1 MVPEPLSITTGWL
14 VRTSSNSVDMD
25 VERWRV
31 RGPNGRVE
39 PRGSGEKHNGR
50 SCDTLCFMP
59 THHRPFLL
67 ASLLLVLSTVLP
79 ALANI
84 SRWEVTNFC
93 KCICFESNYTILQLE
108 IPDNPSKP
116 CLSCTKQWC
125 LNQNLPMCAG
135 ATLGDPNPDT
145 GTGKEGDVESRCFQ
159 RDSPRDQLVVV
170 IFLLTVFGLLL
181 GVGIKGKMTQAG
193 IQPNIDWDSG
203 RRWWEVR
210 ATIFLIFITFT
221 CVPQEW
227 QPRRQFEE
235 LRMTRFPN
243 GRTRRTDDMHELRNG
258 EYTAVFETPPSP

>member
-1 MVPEPLSITTGWL
+1 
-14 VRTSSNSVDMD
+14 
-25 VERWRV
+25 
-31 RGPNGRVE
+31 
-39 PRGSGEKHNGR
+39 
-50 SCDTLCFMP
+50 
-59 THHRPFLL
+59 
-67 ASLLLVLSTVLP
+67 
-79 ALANI
+79 
-84 SRWEVTNFC
+84 
-93 KCICFESNYTILQLE
+93 
-108 IPDNPSKP
+108 
-116 CLSCTKQWC
+116 
-125 LNQNLPMCAG
+125 MCAG

-203 RRWWEVR
+203 RRWWE
-210 ATIFLIFITFT
+210 
-221 CVPQEW
+221 EW